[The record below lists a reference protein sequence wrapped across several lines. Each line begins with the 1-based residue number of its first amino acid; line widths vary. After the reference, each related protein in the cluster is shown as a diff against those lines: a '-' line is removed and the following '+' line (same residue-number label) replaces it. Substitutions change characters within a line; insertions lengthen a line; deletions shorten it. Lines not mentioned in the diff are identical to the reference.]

1 MIRVGSRISAW
12 SACDAGITC
21 ALGFALPWFAQT
33 IMPIPNH
40 PSATDPAPT
49 LQLRER
55 RYAAERIANELLHAD
70 LFTWLPENDGASP
83 QETAVRN

>member
-1 MIRVGSRISAW
+1 MPGQ
-12 SACDAGITC
+12 TC
-21 ALGFALPWFAQT
+21 ADCLALSWLPQS
-33 IMPIPNH
+33 IIIPNH